1 MQYTPYISIFLIGL
15 SFGATACMFSCM
27 PFLTPI
33 LIKSSNNIKESLG
46 VMIPFSLGRV
56 FTYTLI
62 AILAF
67 VSSQLV
73 KDVLQNNEVLNYIL
87 GGVTI
92 ILGISMLYNSYKNNK
107 TCGVHKPITKEQKFS
122 KMGFFGLGATIS
134 INLCTPVISL
144 ITISSSTTTIY
155 SAIAFGIAFGVGA
168 VLFTLLFYGFF
179 FSTLIRGLLEQF
191 TQYKKHVEIL
201 ASLFLI
207 LVGIL
212 IISGNLS
219 L

>member
-1 MQYTPYISIFLIGL
+1 
-15 SFGATACMFSCM
+15 MFSCM

-33 LIKSSNNIKESLG
+33 LIKSSNNIKESLS
-46 VMIPFSLGRV
+46 VMIPFSLGRI
-56 FTYTLI
+56 FTYTII
-62 AILAF
+62 AIVAF
-67 VSSQLV
+67 TSSLFI
-73 KDVLQNNEVLNYIL
+73 KELLQNNALLSYIL
-87 GGVTI
+87 GTVTI
-92 ILGISMLYNSYKNNK
+92 IIGFTMLYNSYKNNK
-107 TCGVHKPITKEQKFS
+107 SCGIHKPIAKEQNLS
-122 KMGFFGLGATIS
+122 KMGFFAMGATIS

-144 ITISSSTTTIY
+144 ITISSGTTSIY

>member
-1 MQYTPYISIFLIGL
+1 
-15 SFGATACMFSCM
+15 
-27 PFLTPI
+27 
-33 LIKSSNNIKESLG
+33 
-46 VMIPFSLGRV
+46 MIPFSLGRI
-56 FTYTLI
+56 FTYTII

-67 VSSQLV
+67 VSSVLV
-73 KDVLQNNEVLNYIL
+73 KEILKNNEILNYIL
-87 GGVTI
+87 GGVTVI
-92 ILGISMLYNSYKNNK
+92 IGTTMLYNSYKNNK
-107 TCGVHKPITKEQKFS
+107 SCGIHKSIVKEQKLS
-122 KMGFFGLGATIS
+122 KFGFFTMGATIS

-144 ITISSSTTTIY
+144 ITISSGTTTIY
-155 SAIAFGIAFGVGA
+155 SAIALGLAFGVGA

-191 TQYKKHVEIL
+191 TQYKKHLEIT

-207 LVGIL
+207 FVGIL

>member
-1 MQYTPYISIFLIGL
+1 
-15 SFGATACMFSCM
+15 MFSCM

-33 LIKSSNNIKESLG
+33 LVKNSNNIKQSLG
-46 VMIPFSLGRV
+46 VMIPFSLGRI
-56 FTYTLI
+56 FTYTII
-62 AILAF
+62 AIVAF
-67 VSSQLV
+67 TSSLLI
-73 KDVLQNNEVLNYIL
+73 KELLKNNTLLSYIL
-87 GGVTI
+87 GTVTI
-92 ILGISMLYNSYKNNK
+92 ILGFTMLYNSYKNNK
-107 TCGVHKPITKEQKFS
+107 SCGIHKPIVKEQNFS
-122 KMGFFGLGATIS
+122 KLGFFTMGATIS

-144 ITISSSTTTIY
+144 ITVSSNTTTIY

-191 TQYKKHVEIL
+191 NQYKKHLEVI

-212 IISGNLS
+212 IISGKLS

>member
-1 MQYTPYISIFLIGL
+1 LEYTPYLSIFLIGL

-33 LIKSSNNIKESLG
+33 LVKSSNNIKQSLA
-46 VMIPFSLGRV
+46 VMIPFSLGRI
-56 FTYTLI
+56 FTYTMI
-62 AILAF
+62 AMLSFGSSLFIKDIL
-67 VSSQLV
+67 
-73 KDVLQNNEVLNYIL
+73 KNNELLSYIL
-87 GGVTI
+87 GTVTI
-92 ILGISMLYNSYKNNK
+92 ALGISMLYNSYKNNK
-107 TCGVHKPITKEQKFS
+107 SCGIHKPIVKEQNLS
-122 KMGFFGLGATIS
+122 KMGFFTMGATIS
-134 INLCTPVISL
+134 INLCAPVISL

-179 FSTLIRGLLEQF
+179 FSIVIRGLLEQF
-191 TQYKKHVEIL
+191 TQYKRHIEVV

-212 IISGNLS
+212 IISGKLS

>member
-1 MQYTPYISIFLIGL
+1 
-15 SFGATACMFSCM
+15 MFSCM

-33 LIKSSNNIKESLG
+33 LVKNSKSIKQSLA
-46 VMIPFSLGRV
+46 VMIPFSLGRI
-56 FTYTLI
+56 FTYTVI
-62 AILAF
+62 AMVAFGSSIFIKDIL
-67 VSSQLV
+67 
-73 KDVLQNNEVLNYIL
+73 KNNLLLSYIL
-87 GGVTI
+87 GTVTI
-92 ILGISMLYNSYKNNK
+92 VLGISMLYNSYKNNK
-107 TCGVHKPITKEQKFS
+107 SCGHHKPIIKEQNLS
-122 KMGFFGLGATIS
+122 KIGFFTMGATIS

-144 ITISSSTTTIY
+144 ITISSGTTSIY

-191 TQYKKHVEIL
+191 TQYKKHLEVI

-207 LVGIL
+207 IVGIL

>member
-33 LIKSSNNIKESLG
+33 LIKSSNNIKQSLA
-46 VMIPFSLGRV
+46 VMIPFSLGRI
-56 FTYTLI
+56 FTYTMI
-62 AILAF
+62 AMLAF
-67 VSSQLV
+67 GSSLFI
-73 KDVLQNNEVLNYIL
+73 KDILKNNELLSYIL
-87 GGVTI
+87 GTVTI
-92 ILGISMLYNSYKNNK
+92 ILGITMLYNSYKNNK
-107 TCGVHKPITKEQKFS
+107 SCGIHKPIVKEQNLS
-122 KMGFFGLGATIS
+122 KIGFFTMGATIS
-134 INLCTPVISL
+134 INLCAPVISL

-155 SAIAFGIAFGVGA
+155 SAIAFGVSFGLGA

-191 TQYKKHVEIL
+191 TQYKKHVEII

>member
-1 MQYTPYISIFLIGL
+1 METISYLSLFLIGL
-15 SFGATACMFSCM
+15 SYGATACMFSCM

-33 LIKSSNNIKESLG
+33 LVKNSKSIKQSLQ
-46 VMIPFSLGRV
+46 VIIPFSLGRI
-56 FTYTLI
+56 FTYTII

-67 VSSQLV
+67 VSSVLV
-73 KDVLQNNEVLNYIL
+73 KEILKNNEILNYIL
-87 GGVTI
+87 GGVTVI
-92 ILGISMLYNSYKNNK
+92 IGTTMLYNSYKNNK
-107 TCGVHKPITKEQKFS
+107 SCGIHKPIIKEQKLS
-122 KMGFFGLGATIS
+122 KMGFFTMGATIS
-134 INLCTPVISL
+134 INLCAPVISL
-144 ITISSSTTTIY
+144 ITISSSSATIY

-191 TQYKKHVEIL
+191 THYKKHVEVI

-207 LVGIL
+207 VVGIL

>member
-1 MQYTPYISIFLIGL
+1 
-15 SFGATACMFSCM
+15 MFSCM

-33 LIKSSNNIKESLG
+33 LIKSSNNIKQSLA
-46 VMIPFSLGRV
+46 VMIPFSLGRI
-56 FTYTLI
+56 FTYTMI
-62 AILAF
+62 AMLAF
-67 VSSQLV
+67 GSSLFI
-73 KDVLQNNEVLNYIL
+73 KELLKNNTLLSYIL
-87 GGVTI
+87 GTVTI
-92 ILGISMLYNSYKNNK
+92 ILGITMLYNSYKNNK
-107 TCGVHKPITKEQKFS
+107 SCGIHKLLVKEQSFS
-122 KMGFFGLGATIS
+122 KLGFFTMGATIS

-155 SAIAFGIAFGVGA
+155 SAIAFGIVFGVGA

-191 TQYKKHVEIL
+191 TQYKKPVEVI

-212 IISGNLS
+212 IISGNMS

>member
-1 MQYTPYISIFLIGL
+1 
-15 SFGATACMFSCM
+15 MFSCM

-33 LIKSSNNIKESLG
+33 LIKSSNNIKQSLA
-46 VMIPFSLGRV
+46 VMIPFSLGRI
-56 FTYTLI
+56 FTYTMI

-73 KDVLQNNEVLNYIL
+73 KEILKNNEILNYIL

-92 ILGISMLYNSYKNNK
+92 IIGITMLYNSYKNNK
-107 TCGVHKPITKEQKFS
+107 SCGVHKPIAKEQNLS
-122 KMGFFGLGATIS
+122 TIGFFGLGATIS

-144 ITISSSTTTIY
+144 ITISSSTTSIY

-191 TQYKKHVEIL
+191 SKYKKHVEVI

-207 LVGIL
+207 FIGIL

>member
-1 MQYTPYISIFLIGL
+1 
-15 SFGATACMFSCM
+15 MFSCM

-33 LIKSSNNIKESLG
+33 LVKSSNNIKESLG
-46 VMIPFSLGRV
+46 VMIPFSLGRI
-56 FTYTLI
+56 FTYTMI
-62 AILAF
+62 AM
-67 VSSQLV
+67 VSFFSSLVV
-73 KDVLQNNEVLNYIL
+73 KDILKNNELLSYIL
-87 GGVTI
+87 GAVTI
-92 ILGISMLYNSYKNNK
+92 TLGISMLYNSYKNNK
-107 TCGVHKPITKEQKFS
+107 SCGIHKPIAKEQNLSKF
-122 KMGFFGLGATIS
+122 GFFAMGATIS

-144 ITISSSTTTIY
+144 ITISSSTTSIY
-155 SAIAFGIAFGVGA
+155 SAIAFGIAFGLGA

-207 LVGIL
+207 LIGIL

>member
-1 MQYTPYISIFLIGL
+1 
-15 SFGATACMFSCM
+15 
-27 PFLTPI
+27 
-33 LIKSSNNIKESLG
+33 
-46 VMIPFSLGRV
+46 MIPFSLGRI
-56 FTYTLI
+56 FTYTII
-62 AILAF
+62 AIVAF
-67 VSSQLV
+67 TSSLFI
-73 KDVLQNNEVLNYIL
+73 KELLQNNALLSYIL
-87 GGVTI
+87 GTVTI
-92 ILGISMLYNSYKNNK
+92 IIGFTMLYNSYKNNK
-107 TCGVHKPITKEQKFS
+107 SCGIHKPIVKEQSFS
-122 KMGFFGLGATIS
+122 KLGFFTMGATIS

-144 ITISSSTTTIY
+144 ITISSSTTSIY

-191 TQYKKHVEIL
+191 TQYKKHVEVT

-212 IISGNLS
+212 IISGKLS

>member
-1 MQYTPYISIFLIGL
+1 METISYFSLFIIGL
-15 SFGATACMFSCM
+15 SYGATACMFSCM

-33 LIKSSNNIKESLG
+33 LVKNSNNIKQSLS
-46 VMIPFSLGRV
+46 VMIPFSLGRI
-56 FTYTLI
+56 FTYTMI
-62 AILAF
+62 AIVAF
-67 VSSQLV
+67 ASSLFI
-73 KDVLQNNEVLNYIL
+73 KELLKNNILLSYIL
-87 GGVTI
+87 GTVTI
-92 ILGISMLYNSYKNNK
+92 ILGITMLYNSYKNNK
-107 TCGVHKPITKEQKFS
+107 SCGIHKPIVKEQSFS
-122 KMGFFGLGATIS
+122 KLGFFTMGATIS

-191 TQYKKHVEIL
+191 NQYKKHVEVI

-212 IISGNLS
+212 IISGKLS